1 MSVLKTIIESRIQ
14 YYIDTITLNEKLS
27 LVDNPDKTREEKIK
41 EIFNNIESL
50 YKTKIAQFKATSITT
65 TAAKDIKT
73 IKDLRIQSQRLIVNA
88 NQKGVDN
95 KDKVEK
101 LLSIKESK
109 LKNKEQFRTFF
120 NKENLESK
128 SLNDIIGYQSPLP
141 SLASFDFTNL
151 NINNDKKICFFK
163 SFFVLYDLL
172 NEILNPNFSS
182 VDFPNV
188 ISLNDIFKLNSNFD
202 VYPYMDV
209 LYSSQVINKKTKNEE
224 STIQSI
230 LWPEYNIEL
239 YESYSSFGFK
249 ASIMNMFILL
259 NLLDIDLIIVND
271 PVLVFKEAPSKQAY
285 LLSDTLYIKDVD
297 REKHSYYV
305 SKNLFVDNTN
315 HNYKINRD
323 LFVYFLF
330 KDISY
335 SLNKLHNAITEESYR
350 VAKNLL
356 SNDNN
361 IKNGNYLSNEI
372 RRNITHEGF
381 VNSKIQVNLSNTENL
396 DDIKKSQFLDQAISE
411 VIGDGGNKLPEIFK
425 NNPDVIQNY
434 LVNDFLQSITSEP
447 VTSGEILKFLSDEE
461 TSKAFTG
468 YDLKVLTTHT
478 FDKAAVNNLK
488 NNLLY
493 IEKISERDKYEL
505 INDPTERDNIE
516 KGEGDK
522 KIYYNR
528 YGIYNK
534 IENLTSKERKF
545 LLKTANEINDFKTVE
560 TIGDTSSPVK
570 TQKGSSEADKK
581 QPDRTF
587 SDLSQEAQDLY
598 AKLSAKN
605 SAYLAYK
612 SIEEKNPPYFN
623 VGHLLGKW
631 QGEHNFSSN
640 ITFFMLN
647 DPALRISSR
656 NELELSA
663 FLNTLSTIELSK
675 LQPYLD
681 VTLEIPDLISPGNKK
696 SLITSSLTSYLF
708 DNDSINNDYRGKT
721 KTYDNLSLKGEV
733 KRGSTS
739 TLNNMSLFTVP
750 QTLNNFNEKNIIREE
765 SELSSR
771 GVQDITRPFMSINSF
786 TIDVAPTQ
794 GLMSFKTGKLSLT
807 LHDKS
812 RIQEVSAFIKPDMFG
827 VHGSEV
833 KITYGWDGIDKE
845 YDTNFLGAFL
855 SSQKVTER
863 YIITNSSFN
872 ITQNGEVKIDLSVAM
887 RGPIDLKNTDVI
899 KEGRTKI
906 DFDAVKSYYNQLKNL
921 ENTAKIIQK
930 DGSVFFDFKLD
941 IVDKIYAD
949 ASAIRDVKTY
959 KSEKSKDIID
969 RISSV
974 YKNSKASFTNLKI
987 NKILILTRDEGSG
1000 TVSTN
1005 RSDFPDIQKIH
1016 EVINKKGEKTGHY
1029 NIFLNKDK
1037 NYNASTT
1044 VSQFNNSYNALK
1056 LIYSD
1061 DGLLKTFI
1069 ESVSSY
1075 ISSIKRESEVA
1086 EDAVKFLFE
1095 GVNDVDP
1102 FYDRLLVQQ
1111 ILSIN
1116 DNIKKPLELKDLKGL
1131 NKTGNDKDSKSDFV
1145 SLGNIITGLI
1155 SLNLKNTGN
1164 YDDIQIVSYCANKSA
1179 GLMSRKNLASLL
1191 IRKEDVGEKKGLR
1204 SFLFDLLSATSR
1216 SSLSLEGLLTQIIEK
1231 FVNTNSNI
1239 SYGLDSLFELE
1250 NDVLVPVNKNVKK
1263 QKAAIDARLKIIY
1276 DYIIY
1281 SQNKDSVNDA
1291 EYEFIPPKIRF
1302 SFDTRV
1308 SKENKTILRISIYDQ
1323 NDNPFKAMS
1332 DVFIADKENHLLIFS
1347 TMLGR
1352 TKAMGS
1358 KKEYIEKAEEVIK
1371 KLIEENY
1378 ISSYN
1383 ETNSEKSQGNTKV
1396 KRYFIPKKNFFPIK
1410 RDIKK
1415 KVPSL
1420 TYGTQNSAIIDA
1432 SVTTV
1437 NEAKLNTVFMTRS
1450 GIKTNRESNILID
1463 DLPLNVLPAQ
1473 ATATIYGC
1481 PFINFAQMLFL
1492 DFETNTTLDN
1502 IYAVTGIK
1510 HDISPGKFTTSL
1522 TLTYADIYGKYRASV
1537 DNINQA
1543 LNSGAQIKAKPPK
1556 ASKSST
1562 KSSTAL
1568 TQVSYADVTSSV
1580 SKNLT
1585 VEQINDIVNDTLEES
1600 YMKNVINQ
1608 NGFTIDYYVYITR
1621 DETEKLD
1628 IYSPNNKENYYI
1640 IVHKLKNSVSSSR
1653 ITEKNKIDKNSF
1665 KIVVE
1670 GNEISLKMYD
1680 LDANVTYKNYDIKT
1694 YINCVKPAIDIE
1706 NTKIKTKK
1714 EIKINFAILPNFNNI
1729 STGFDNTLNVK
1740 IEETLHNK
1748 DEFTKIINKQIDDD
1762 RHFINK
1768 IEFPKITG
1776 GKVSFPKERGYS
1788 FLYAIGNKKLS
1799 IYTSKLKIAV
1809 FTESGI
1815 KEFIKKLIDNYCNI
1829 ITG

>member
-50 YKTKIAQFKATSITT
+50 YKTKIAKFKANSITT
-65 TAAKDIKT
+65 TAASDIKT
-73 IKDLRIQSQRLIVNA
+73 IKDLRAQRQRLIVNA
-88 NQKGVDN
+88 NQKGGDN

-109 LKNKEQFRTFF
+109 LKNIEQFRTFF

-128 SLNDIIGYQSPLP
+128 SLNDIIGYQTLV
-141 SLASFDFTNL
+141 SFDFTNL
-151 NINNDKKICFFK
+151 GIKNDKKICFFK

-182 VDFPNV
+182 LDFPNV
-188 ISLNDIFKLNSNFD
+188 ISLNDIFKLNSNFG
-202 VYPYMDV
+202 VYPYTDV

-224 STIQSI
+224 SIIQSI

-239 YESYSSFGFK
+239 YESYSPFDFK

-259 NLLDIDLIIVND
+259 DLLDIDLIIVND

-285 LLSDTLYIKDVD
+285 LLSDTEGIKDVD

-315 HNYKINRD
+315 HDYKISRD

-381 VNSKIQVNLSNTENL
+381 VNSEIQVNLSNTENL

-493 IEKISERDKYEL
+493 IEKISEKDKYEL

-516 KGEGDK
+516 KGEDK

-545 LLKTANEINDFKTVE
+545 LFKTSKEIDDVK
-560 TIGDTSSPVK
+560 TVKTKDDTSSSAK
-570 TQKGSSEADKK
+570 TQEGSIEANKK
-581 QPDRTF
+581 QPDKKF
-587 SDLSQEAQDLY
+587 SDLRQEEQDLY

-612 SIEEKNPPYFN
+612 SIEEKKPPYFN

-765 SELSSR
+765 SELSRR

-959 KSEKSKDIID
+959 KSEKSKNIID

-974 YKNSKASFTNLKI
+974 YKNSKASFANLKI

-1005 RSDFPDIQKIH
+1005 SSDFPDIQKIH
-1016 EVINKKGEKTGHY
+1016 EAINKKGKKTGHY
-1029 NIFLNKDK
+1029 SIFLNKDK
-1037 NYNASTT
+1037 NYNTSTT
-1044 VSQFNNSYNALK
+1044 VSQFNNSYDALK

-1116 DNIKKPLELKDLKGL
+1116 DNIKSPLKLKDLEGL

-1164 YDDIQIVSYCANKSA
+1164 YDDIQIVSYCANKNA

-1231 FVNTNSNI
+1231 FINTNSNI

-1250 NDVLVPVNKNVKK
+1250 NNVLVPVNKSVKK
-1263 QKAAIDARLKIIY
+1263 QKAAIDSRLKIIY

-1332 DVFIADKENHLLIFS
+1332 DIFIADNKNPLLRFS

-1358 KKEYIEKAEEVIK
+1358 KKEYIEKAEEVIN

-1378 ISSYN
+1378 ISSYD
-1383 ETNSEKSQGNTKV
+1383 ETQGNTKV
-1396 KRYFIPKKNFFPIK
+1396 TRYFIPKKNFFPIK

-1522 TLTYADIYGKYRASV
+1522 TLTYADVYGKYRASV

-1543 LNSGAQIKAKPPK
+1543 LNSGAQIK
-1556 ASKSST
+1556 SKSSIASKT
-1562 KSSTAL
+1562 INQSTAASK
-1568 TQVSYADVTSSV
+1568 QIQISYADVTNLV
-1580 SKNLT
+1580 VKNFNE
-1585 VEQINDIVNDTLEES
+1585 EQINYIVNDTLEEP

-1608 NGFTIDYYVYITR
+1608 NGFTIDYYVYITK

-1640 IVHKLKNSVSSSR
+1640 IVHKLKNSVSSSD

-1670 GNEISLKMYD
+1670 GNEISLKMHD
-1680 LDANVTYKNYDIKT
+1680 LDDNVTHKNYNIKT
-1694 YINCVKPAIDIE
+1694 YEKCVKPAIDIE

-1714 EIKINFAILPNFNNI
+1714 EIKINFAILPNFNNR
-1729 STGFDNTLNVK
+1729 STGFKNTLNVN

-1748 DEFTKIINKQIDDD
+1748 DEFIKIINKQIDKDED
-1762 RHFINK
+1762 FMSKIN
-1768 IEFPKITG
+1768 FPKITKG
-1776 GKVSFPKERGYS
+1776 QVSFPKERGYYFS
-1788 FLYAIGNKKLS
+1788 YSVGNKKLS

-1809 FTESGI
+1809 AVFNETGI
-1815 KEFIKKLIDNYCNI
+1815 KEFIKKLIDNYCGI